1 MRDVSPNENSKVD
14 FEALIRFLIEF
25 IKHPIQKISQ
35 LPDWNWS
42 SLFVVH
48 IVLSIASGV
57 LAGLL
62 KLNLYRVAAGLFLM
76 PIVSTVSVL
85 LMSLF
90 LYYYFQFF
98 ERRIESFRKIFTL
111 VVLSSIPFYLF
122 QIMSEYFSAIS
133 LIGFAFAS
141 LLSIVG
147 LCDNFKVERKRAYQI
162 VGIIFVSVFVVWVTN
177 KIS

>member
-1 MRDVSPNENSKVD
+1 MRDVSPNEKPSVD
-14 FEALIRFLIEF
+14 FKALIDFLVDF
-25 IKHPIQKISQ
+25 VKHPVQKISH

-48 IVLSIASGV
+48 IFISIVSGV

-62 KLNLYRVAAGLFLM
+62 KFNFYRVAAGLFLM

-85 LMSLF
+85 MMSLF

-98 ERRIESFRKIFTL
+98 ENRTENFRKIFTL
-111 VVLSSIPFYLF
+111 IILSSIPFYLF
-122 QIMSEYFSAIS
+122 QILSEYFSVIS

-147 LCDNFKVERKRAYQI
+147 LCDNFRVERQKAYKV
-162 VGIIFVSVFVVWVTN
+162 VGIIFLLVLFAWITN
-177 KIS
+177 KIT